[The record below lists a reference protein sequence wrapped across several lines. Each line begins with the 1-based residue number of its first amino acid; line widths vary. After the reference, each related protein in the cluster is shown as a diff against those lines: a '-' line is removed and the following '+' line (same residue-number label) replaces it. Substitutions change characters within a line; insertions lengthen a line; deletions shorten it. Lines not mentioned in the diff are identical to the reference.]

1 MINTFNKALFDE
13 LGRRDVAAWNVETEI
28 VYDPL
33 QGKLLR
39 GKFQPR
45 PVQYYFM
52 FRLLDD
58 DRDEEGTLVTAA
70 KRAAYQMENK
80 LHPERIEKLLLEA
93 AMEVINGDQEVD
105 KEV

>member
-13 LGRRDVAAWNVETEI
+13 LERRDVAAWNVETEI
-28 VYDPL
+28 VHDPL

-39 GKFQPR
+39 GTFQPK

-52 FRLLDD
+52 FKLLDD
-58 DRDEEGTLVTAA
+58 DWDEEGTLVIAA

-80 LHPERIEKLLLEA
+80 LHPERIEKMLLEA
-93 AMEVINGDQEVD
+93 AMEVINGDQEVEQ
-105 KEV
+105 KV